1 MLLISS
7 KRAAVLLALFAFCI
21 GAGLVPVVSSA
32 LRLGADA
39 ALARMQ
45 TERVVIRS
53 ADGKTNNA
61 FDVEIAATD
70 QQKAVGLMFR
80 TELADTRGML
90 FHYGDEQDITM
101 WMRNTY
107 IPLDML
113 FIGKDGTIRHI
124 EAETEPLSE
133 TVISAGVDSAAVL
146 EIAGGAARRLGIAV
160 GDRIEHRL
168 FKQ

>member
-1 MLLISS
+1 MLLIIS

-21 GAGLVPVVSSA
+21 GAGLVPAVSS
-32 LRLGADA
+32 LLNLGAGD

-45 TERVVIRS
+45 TEKVVIRS
-53 ADGKTNNA
+53 ADGTTSTA
-61 FDVEIAATD
+61 FDVEIAATA

-124 EAETEPLSE
+124 EANTEPHSE
-133 TVISAGVDSAAVL
+133 AIISAGVDSAAVL

-160 GDRIEHRL
+160 GDKVDHRL
-168 FKQ
+168 FKP